1 MSNATTYLERK
12 FKHFKQ
18 NRPCTQVASRM
29 SSPRRR
35 GPGITTGAQ
44 SLVGSARRNPHRGR
58 CDRVILGQGAQRLH
72 FGWSPQGQFVL
83 TGRERRGIGAR
94 RAVRGGVAVGPC
106 CSCGSRGHQARGL
119 VRQAALHHFRNV
131 KQMKVTLRLGL
142 FIGLTVLCR
151 SFIMLETTKERTTKG
166 VDHEPGSRTDLQP
179 PTLAGAPVLRTR
191 TRRRRRTRKRK

>member
-1 MSNATTYLERK
+1 MRSPLGDL
-12 FKHFKQ
+12 
-18 NRPCTQVASRM
+18 RP
-29 SSPRRR
+29 
-35 GPGITTGAQ
+35 
-44 SLVGSARRNPHRGR
+44 
-58 CDRVILGQGAQRLH
+58 
-72 FGWSPQGQFVL
+72 
-83 TGRERRGIGAR
+83 RERRGIGAR
-94 RAVRGGVAVGPC
+94 RAVRGGVPFC

-119 VRQAALHHFRNV
+119 IKPTALHL

-191 TRRRRRTRKRK
+191 TRRRRRTRKMIRIRRRRQGNANERSDTPKLDIAETKFKHSSTRAPSSKDYDKRAAVARL